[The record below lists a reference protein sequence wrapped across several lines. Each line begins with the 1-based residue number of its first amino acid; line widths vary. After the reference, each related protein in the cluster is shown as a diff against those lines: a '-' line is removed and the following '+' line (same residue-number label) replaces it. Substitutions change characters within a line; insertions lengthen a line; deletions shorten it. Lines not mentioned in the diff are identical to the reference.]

1 MRRRRGGRTAGSAPG
16 VLLAL
21 LVGTLVAGC
30 ASSAGTTGGDTGGA
44 YRSAGPQPTAA
55 LQPCPAG
62 ASSAGPA
69 TVPSGAAL
77 PDHRFACLGPGPAV
91 NLAALRGTP
100 TLVNVW
106 AHWCGPCRQEVPL
119 LQQFH
124 LAAGDRVRVLGVV
137 LEDDPASALGF
148 AADEGMTYPSVND
161 PDGDI
166 KPAMKA
172 PGPPV
177 TLFVDAQGGVVFRQI
192 GPFTSEAQ
200 LRMLVGEHL
209 GVNVA

>member
-1 MRRRRGGRTAGSAPG
+1 VRRWAGTALA
-16 VLLAL
+16 AL
-21 LVGTLVAGC
+21 LVALLASGC
-30 ASSAGTTGGDTGGA
+30 GSSPGSARGSSADDTGGA
-44 YRSAGPQPTAA
+44 FQSAGPQPAAA
-55 LQPCPAG
+55 LQPCP
-62 ASSAGPA
+62 
-69 TVPSGAAL
+69 SGAGSVSRATAPAAERL

-119 LQQFH
+119 LQRFH
-124 LAAGDRVRVLGVV
+124 VAAGDRVRVLGVV
-137 LEDDPASALGF
+137 LEDDAASALGF

-166 KPAMKA
+166 KAAMRA

-177 TLFVDAQGGVVFRQI
+177 TMFVDAQGVVVFRQI

-200 LRMLVGEHL
+200 LRALVQQHL
-209 GVNVA
+209 GVSVA